1 MFKSARLHKFLSLFE
16 KETNSFLLKYKISD
30 ISIFFGRLCLIDFK
44 TLFLE
49 KIHPYYHLI
58 FRQMKLSKYSH
69 L

>member
-1 MFKSARLHKFLSLFE
+1 MFKSSRLHNFLSLFE

-49 KIHPYYHLI
+49 KNSSL
-58 FRQMKLSKYSH
+58 LSSFNISSD
-69 L
+69 